1 MRRIDQP
8 HVMMSH
14 TKARCERGAVL
25 VVGLIF
31 LVLLMLI
38 GVTAYNVA
46 TQEERQS
53 GNMRDRIRA
62 LEGAEYA
69 LRVCEQQLTGA
80 VAPAFSV
87 AGTGGFYISSPGA
100 LELYQQQYQQP
111 PTFNWNTSPTFAVA
125 DPQPFNRSLRCV
137 FERLEGAPITPAGRS
152 IRAELPQETGTVY
165 RITARG
171 VGVNPNTVSI
181 VQSYYQRD

>member
-1 MRRIDQP
+1 MRPLRRGLVP
-8 HVMMSH
+8 S
-14 TKARCERGAVL
+14 ARAAAAHACGAVL

-46 TQEERQS
+46 TLEERQS
-53 GNMRDRIRA
+53 GNLRDRVRA

-69 LRVCEQQLTGA
+69 LRVCEAQLAGA

-87 AGTGGFYISSPGA
+87 EGTGGFYLSPPGA
-100 LELYQQQYQQP
+100 LELYQQ
-111 PTFNWNTSPTFAVA
+111 PTFNWDASPTYAVQ
-125 DPQPFNRSLRCV
+125 DPQFDRRLRCV
-137 FERLEGAPITPAGRS
+137 FERLEGAPVAASGRS
-152 IRAELPQETGTVY
+152 LRAELPRQNGTAY

-181 VQSYYQRD
+181 VQSYYRRD

>member
-1 MRRIDQP
+1 MNRLDQSRGALLGAAP
-8 HVMMSH
+8 QRS
-14 TKARCERGAVL
+14 RGAVL

-69 LRVCEQQLTGA
+69 LRVCEATLTGA
-80 VAPAFSV
+80 VVPSFAVGGTSDGYYIAAP
-87 AGTGGFYISSPGA
+87 GD
-100 LELYQQQYQQP
+100 LELYQKP
-111 PTFNWNTSPTFAVA
+111 GFSWTASPTYVVA
-125 DPQPFNRSLRCV
+125 DPQNLGRTLRCV
-137 FERLEGAPITPAGRS
+137 FERLNGAPVAPSGRS
-152 IRAELPQETGTVY
+152 IRAELPQENGTVY

-171 VGVNPNTVSI
+171 VGVNANTVSI

>member
-1 MRRIDQP
+1 
-8 HVMMSH
+8 MSRMDFQDAWL
-14 TKARCERGAVL
+14 TRAKARHERGAVL

-31 LVLLMLI
+31 LVLLTLI

-69 LRVCEQQLTGA
+69 LRICERELTGA
-80 VAPAFSV
+80 VAPSFTT
-87 AGTGGFYISSPGA
+87 AGTGGFYIAGPSDV
-100 LELYQQQYQQP
+100 ELYQRT
-111 PTFNWNTSPTFAVA
+111 TFNWNTSPTFAVT
-125 DPQPFNRSLRCV
+125 DPQPQFNRSLRCV
-137 FERLEGAPITPAGRS
+137 FERLDGAPVTPSGRS
-152 IRAELPQETGTVY
+152 VRAELPQEAGTVY

-171 VGVNPNTVSI
+171 VGVNSNTVSI